1 MKDIKNFICESAS
14 KKSKYTIKDL
24 KEALDYFETYYD
36 EFPEEKGIYPN
47 WGEIDNF
54 FSNEKWCEALMDG
67 EKDPLVQIVDN
78 IFESL
83 YEDEKKNND
92 AHHEKV

>member
-1 MKDIKNFICESAS
+1 MRNIKNFICESAS
-14 KKSKYTIKDL
+14 KKSKYTIKDFQ
-24 KEALDYFETYYD
+24 EALKYFEDYYE
-36 EFPEEKGIYPN
+36 EFPEEKGTYPN
-47 WGEIDNF
+47 WGELDNY

-78 IFESL
+78 IFEVL
-83 YEDEKKNND
+83 YEDEKKNDN